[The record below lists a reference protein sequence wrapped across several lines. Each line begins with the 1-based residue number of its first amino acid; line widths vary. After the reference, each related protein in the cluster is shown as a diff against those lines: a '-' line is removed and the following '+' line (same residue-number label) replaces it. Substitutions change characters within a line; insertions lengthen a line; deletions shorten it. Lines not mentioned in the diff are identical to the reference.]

1 MGSFKFL
8 LLFPIWRF
16 YYFIHSPKTFTKR
29 KRLPYWQPLDLL
41 TLMRYVITVSL
52 LFQYEQLVYLHLIF

>member
-16 YYFIHSPKTFTKR
+16 YYFIHSPKNIYKKKEAT
-29 KRLPYWQPLDLL
+29 LL
-41 TLMRYVITVSL
+41 AASGLINPNKLLLYHYFFGMNSL
-52 LFQYEQLVYLHLIF
+52 FICI

>member
-16 YYFIHSPKTFTKR
+16 YYFIHSPKNIYKKKEAT
-29 KRLPYWQPLDLL
+29 LL
-41 TLMRYVITVSL
+41 AASGLINPNELLLYHYFFSMNSL
-52 LFQYEQLVYLHLIF
+52 FICI

>member
-16 YYFIHSPKTFTKR
+16 YYFIHSPKNIYKKKEAT
-29 KRLPYWQPLDLL
+29 LVAASGLINPNALL
-41 TLMRYVITVSL
+41 LYHYFFSMNSL
-52 LFQYEQLVYLHLIF
+52 FICI

>member
-16 YYFIHSPKTFTKR
+16 YYFIHSPKNIYKKKEATLLAASGLINPNALCYYCIITFS
-29 KRLPYWQPLDLL
+29 
-41 TLMRYVITVSL
+41 V
-52 LFQYEQLVYLHLIF
+52 

>member
-16 YYFIHSPKTFTKR
+16 YYFIHSPKNIYKKKEAT
-29 KRLPYWQPLDLL
+29 LL
-41 TLMRYVITVSL
+41 AASGLINPNALFTVSL